1 MANRWRRLRLSI
13 VHNALRQ
20 LCIVDCP
27 NCSVCWQGLKL
38 QEAGHRVRLAT
49 HGAYRDFVQGFGLEF
64 YPLGGDPKLLS
75 QYIVKHRAPP
85 MCHGHALWVL

>member
-1 MANRWRRLRLSI
+1 MRRARR
-13 VHNALRQ
+13 ARAA
-20 LCIVDCP
+20 
-27 NCSVCWQGLKL
+27 QGLKL

-49 HGAYRDFVQGFGLEF
+49 HGAYRSFVEDFGLEF

-85 MCHGHALWVL
+85 NPNPIT